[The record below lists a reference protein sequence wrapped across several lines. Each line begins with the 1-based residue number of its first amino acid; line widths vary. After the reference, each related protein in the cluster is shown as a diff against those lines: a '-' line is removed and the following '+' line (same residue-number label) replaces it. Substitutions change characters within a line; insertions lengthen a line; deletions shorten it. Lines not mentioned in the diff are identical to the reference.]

1 MCEVD
6 PETLTHAHIVVDQ
19 REAAL
24 SEAGDLLQPLTEGRI
39 SGPETWTEL
48 SDVVTGAQPVRQHE
62 NDVTVFKSVGIA
74 IQDVAVASAVYQK
87 ALKLGIGLDIE
98 V

>member
-1 MCEVD
+1 MLE
-6 PETLTHAHIVVDQ
+6 IVVDQ

-24 SEAGDLLQPLTEGRI
+24 SEAGDLLQPLAQGLIT
-39 SGPETWTEL
+39 GPETWFEL
-48 SDVVTGAQPVRQHE
+48 SDVVSGIHSVRQHA

-74 IQDVAVASAVYQK
+74 IQDVAVASTVYKK
-87 ALKLGIGLDIE
+87 ALESGVGVDIE